1 MVGVLPGV
9 HQNKHVVSTDAHHQ
23 KHNQKVQETKILNLQ
38 RDRDRETET
47 ERQRQ
52 RGVKHVVQGAV
63 VLKQTDRK
71 GTKLGHAGGM
81 GWLTWQTKRKKNMD
95 TGIASKI

>member
-38 RDRDRETET
+38 RDGDREDLNMWY
-47 ERQRQ
+47 
-52 RGVKHVVQGAV
+52 K
-63 VLKQTDRK
+63 VL
-71 GTKLGHAGGM
+71 
-81 GWLTWQTKRKKNMD
+81 WC
-95 TGIASKI
+95 